1 MAICVRRKGKHS
13 NGLRLYGTTGLGRKI
28 GRPAAGRK
36 QMTSSQARAYESVLV
51 SRSFARL
58 CKSII
63 THVKCLV
70 GMRDMYLKLA

>member
-36 QMTSSQARAYESVLV
+36 QMTSSQARSMSLFWFLDLSPVCANQLSH
-51 SRSFARL
+51 
-58 CKSII
+58 
-63 THVKCLV
+63 T
-70 GMRDMYLKLA
+70 